1 MISFIRRIID
11 SRFGTAFALA
21 FIALIAVGFAMGDV
35 TGSGSF
41 GGLGQGN
48 IAKVG
53 NRNIPLGEFTQAMD
67 VQLKAERKN
76 NPTLD
81 KANFVEAGGLEST
94 LRSLINR
101 YSLAVFGEQNGIA
114 VSKRLVDSEIMKV
127 PGARGVDGKFS
138 PEAFRAF
145 ASSLGVSEQMIRDD
159 IRQNFYAEQI
169 FPTAAAGPE
178 APQSLVLPY
187 ASLLLEK
194 RAGRVAVV
202 PSMAYLPKT
211 PATDA
216 QLSAYYKANA
226 GKFTVPE
233 KRSIQYALFDASTL
247 GEKAKPTPAD
257 IEKYYKEHA
266 TEYAASEKRD
276 FSQIVV
282 ASETVARDA
291 VAKLSNGAA
300 IASVASDLGLSVT
313 NSQNIEKAALS
324 ASSSNAVADAI
335 FAASQNGVASPA
347 KGSLG
352 WYVVKVTGVKQI
364 AARPLASVSTE
375 IGQKLLVDKGAEAM
389 ADLTAEM
396 EDSFADGQSLGDVA
410 KAQGLKVELTAKLL
424 ANGMDPANPGYK
436 PDAMMQKMIPAAFQ
450 MEKDGDPQLVELE
463 PGKKF
468 AMIAVGDF
476 EEAAPPPLAK
486 VKEVVMQQWALA
498 EGAKAAQVAA
508 KAVAAAVSAGKP
520 LADAIT
526 AVGVKGSQTQ
536 AVAGSRADLN
546 QNGKP
551 LAPPL
556 AMLFA
561 MKKGTA
567 KTLAAPGNQGWFVVA
582 LDQVIKGDASTNK
595 AMLDARRG
603 EMSKMLRDEYV
614 AQLVNA
620 AGNSVG
626 VTRNEGAINKLKTQ
640 LTTRDNGQ

>member
-41 GGLGQGN
+41 GGMGQGN

-53 NRNIPLGEFTQAMD
+53 NRSIPLGEFSQAMD

-169 FPTAAAGPE
+169 FPTAAAGPD

-216 QLSAYYKANA
+216 QLAAYYKANA

-282 ASETVARDA
+282 ASETVAKDA

-300 IASVASDLGLSVT
+300 IASVASALGLSVT
-313 NSQNIEKAALS
+313 NSQNIEKAALTAS
-324 ASSSNAVADAI
+324 ASSAVADAV

-375 IGQKLLVDKGAEAM
+375 IGQKLVVDKGAEAM

-396 EDSFADGQSLGDVA
+396 EDSFADGQSLSDVA
-410 KAQGLKVELTAKLL
+410 KAQGLKVESTTKLL

-620 AGNSVG
+620 AGKSVG
-626 VTRNEGAINKLKTQ
+626 ITRNEGAINKLKSQ